1 MQINKVKVICIG
13 SALVDTIASSPRQ
26 IDWGDDVPGYITSN
40 VGGVAFNICQQLAL
54 SQFKEV
60 ELLTA
65 LGKDAKGRKIIKLC
79 DKLGIITKNAKILN
93 EVSAWINSF
102 DIQIKN
108 EIIYL
113 IQYEQLVSK
122 GIDAKGKVIGLY
134 KPFTEQLNPLKKAG
148 EHYTL
153 LDTGEFFKS
162 IFIDVMR
169 DSIIIN
175 GNGKKDN
182 EMKQEMIPDNAPQS
196 PSEE

>member
-1 MQINKVKVICIG
+1 M
-13 SALVDTIASSPRQ
+13 VDLFQT
-26 IDWGDDVPGYITSN
+26 D
-40 VGGVAFNICQQLAL
+40 
-54 SQFKEV
+54 
-60 ELLTA
+60 
-65 LGKDAKGRKIIKLC
+65 
-79 DKLGIITKNAKILN
+79 LGIITKNAKILN

-162 IFIDVMR
+162 MFIDVMR

-175 GNGKKDN
+175 GNGQKDN
-182 EMKQEMIPDNAPQS
+182 ENLFIKFGDDIVGLTDENKEKLADLLLEKYINYVREILQVD
-196 PSEE
+196 